1 MNYNSELFKVM
12 KFKYYI
18 ILLIMVMV
26 AKANDKNKILN
37 QNLVVVYNAKSG
49 GLNTVLDYVHKMVSP
64 ETYDCNLCKL
74 TYDNFGQIREWN
86 DFLRFLNISVDYYY
100 KDHLT
105 QIGMDP
111 EMDLPAIFFN
121 DNNLLLGAREINSFK
136 TLEELIE
143 GVRIKIYNQK
153 TNKIIPNYN

>member
-1 MNYNSELFKVM
+1 MNYYSELFKVM

-49 GLNTVLDYVHKMVSP
+49 GLNAVLDYVHKMVSP

-74 TYDNFGQIREWN
+74 LF
-86 DFLRFLNISVDYYY
+86 
-100 KDHLT
+100 
-105 QIGMDP
+105 
-111 EMDLPAIFFN
+111 
-121 DNNLLLGAREINSFK
+121 
-136 TLEELIE
+136 
-143 GVRIKIYNQK
+143 
-153 TNKIIPNYN
+153 

>member
-1 MNYNSELFKVM
+1 
-12 KFKYYI
+12 
-18 ILLIMVMV
+18 MVMV

-64 ETYDCNLCKL
+64 DTYDCNLCKL

-121 DNNLLLGAREINSFK
+121 NNLLIGAREINGFK

>member
-49 GLNTVLDYVHKMVSP
+49 GLNAVLDYVHKMVSP

-111 EMDLPAIFFN
+111 EMDLPAIFLN
-121 DNNLLLGAREINSFK
+121 NNNLLLGAREINSFK

>member
-1 MNYNSELFKVM
+1 
-12 KFKYYI
+12 
-18 ILLIMVMV
+18 MVMV

-49 GLNTVLDYVHKMVSP
+49 GFNTVLDYVHKMVSP

-121 DNNLLLGAREINSFK
+121 NNLLIGAREINSFK

>member
-1 MNYNSELFKVM
+1 
-12 KFKYYI
+12 
-18 ILLIMVMV
+18 MVMV
-26 AKANDKNKILN
+26 GKANDKNKILN

-49 GLNTVLDYVHKMVSP
+49 GLNAVLDYVHKMVSP
-64 ETYDCNLCKL
+64 ETYNCNLCKL

-121 DNNLLLGAREINSFK
+121 NNLLIGAREINSFK